1 MIEHGSIACVV
12 SQRSSLDSAPR
23 RRSGE
28 AARELGKKSVFDS
41 DFQRAVLENSPTSGQ
56 DSGREDAGSH
66 CISCDARSSSVPVFR
81 SLKRCR
87 LLVDFPVLETDLPQI
102 VVVFARTTRRRK
114 PGESLSQKASFEG
127 SLSVLCPIP
136 CVLCLA
142 VSYTHL
148 TLPTILRV

>member
-1 MIEHGSIACVV
+1 MVVCVCVRLFAGVCAGVCVV

-66 CISCDARSSSVPVFR
+66 CTLERSG
-81 SLKRCR
+81 
-87 LLVDFPVLETDLPQI
+87 
-102 VVVFARTTRRRK
+102 RRRRY
-114 PGESLSQKASFEG
+114 
-127 SLSVLCPIP
+127 SV
-136 CVLCLA
+136 VA
-142 VSYTHL
+142 VSNHHKG
-148 TLPTILRV
+148 TIAHQ